1 MNLKNIPLTAL
12 AFISALACNSAPE
25 EPMDGPPCA
34 EAKTSVPVDLHKTW
48 NVLLQAHVKD
58 GMVDYKGLVKEKGK
72 LHAYCDLLSSTP
84 PTDTWSKNAEFAFW
98 INTYNGFTVQ
108 LIVDNYPVKSIKDL
122 DPSLS
127 VPLLHTVWT
136 GTKFKIGDTEYSL
149 DDVEN
154 KVLRRKFEEPRIHFA
169 INCAS
174 MSCPPLRNEA
184 FTGERV
190 QEQLDD
196 QARNFIN
203 NPRYNKITKDQ
214 AELSKIFSWFSG
226 DFKKHGTLIEFINQY
241 SKVKLDAEADLS
253 YMDYDW
259 SLNEQK

>member
-1 MNLKNIPLTAL
+1 MNITFTAL
-12 AFISALACNSAPE
+12 AFFSALACTPAPE
-25 EPMDGPPCA
+25 KHIAPQHSTEEMNG
-34 EAKTSVPVDLHKTW
+34 VPSDLHKSW
-48 NVLLQAHVKD
+48 NELLKAHVKD
-58 GMVDYKGLVKEKGK
+58 GLVDYKGLVEEKDK
-72 LHAYCDLLSSTP
+72 LHAYCKLLSSTP
-84 PTDTWSKNAEFAFW
+84 PTDTWNKNDQLAFW
-98 INTYNGFTVQ
+98 INTYNAFTVQ

-122 DPSLS
+122 NPSLS
-127 VPLLHTVWT
+127 VPLVHTVWT
-136 GTKFKIGDTEYSL
+136 TTKFKIGEKDYSL

-154 KVLRRKFEEPRIHFA
+154 KVLRSKFEEPRIHFA

-184 FTGERV
+184 FTGDRV

-203 NPRYNKITKDQ
+203 NPRYNKISKDK

-226 DFKKHGTLIEFINQY
+226 DFKKHGTLVEFLNKY
-241 SKVKLDAEADLS
+241 SKVKLDANAELS

-259 SLNEQK
+259 SLNEQR

>member
-1 MNLKNIPLTAL
+1 MNILVTTFAL
-12 AFISALACNSAPE
+12 FSALACTPAMENPAANMAPSAARTTTP
-25 EPMDGPPCA
+25 
-34 EAKTSVPVDLHKTW
+34 TDLHKSW
-48 NVLLQAHVKD
+48 NELLQAHVKNS
-58 GMVDYKGLVKEKGK
+58 MVDYKGLVQEKGK
-72 LHAYCDLLSSTP
+72 LHTYCELLSSTP
-84 PTDTWSKNAEFAFW
+84 PSDAWSRNDQLAFW
-98 INTYNGFTVQ
+98 INTYNAFTVQ

-122 DPSLS
+122 NPSLS
-127 VPLLHTVWT
+127 VPLLYTVWT
-136 GTKFKIGDTEYSL
+136 STKFKIGDEEYSL

-154 KVLRRKFEEPRIHFA
+154 NVLRGKFEEPRIHFA

-203 NPRYNKITKDQ
+203 DPHYNKISQDK
-214 AELSKIFSWFSG
+214 AELSKIFTWFSG
-226 DFKKHGTLIEFINQY
+226 DFKKHGTVIDFINQY
-241 SKVKLDAEADLS
+241 SKVKMDANADLS

-259 SLNEQK
+259 SLNEQS